1 MRTVHH
7 DSFRLGHDEILDLVQ
22 SLGMFQICM
31 SSHMNLGAGLI
42 VVVRGAMY
50 HYFAEEKFVI
60 IGCEYSIST
69 YLQCYSQTN
78 NPPT

>member
-1 MRTVHH
+1 VRTVHY

-31 SSHMNLGAGLI
+31 NSRMNLGAGLV

-60 IGCEYSIST
+60 QAVSIQYLPT
-69 YLQCYSQTN
+69 YNATHRRII
-78 NPPT
+78 P